1 MNLKSLIRTLTAG
14 FVLTLLMCFNPAV
27 AQDTIGKVLMIQG
40 KVLAYTDM
48 GDQRV
53 LRNNAAI
60 YEGDTIET
68 IGEGAVVVTLADGT
82 QWDILDQSKV
92 SILEYV
98 YTPGGSGSQ
107 ASAKY
112 QIHEGLVTYTSGIMG
127 QRGADIAI
135 QMDDNTIY
143 PEGTIISFMK
153 RQNVSVFNTRQGST
167 RVVTKTRQTLKVK
180 VGEWAVSGAG
190 QTQVARSSG
199 EAVTLIQNV
208 FTRTGVTTTASGDVR
223 IVAKTIVQ
231 TVVKVGNKVVSRTK
245 TVTKNI
251 IKMDQMIADD
261 VDVDSS
267 ADSGADSSVGSGGS
281 GHPVGYIPASTS
293 VSNLFTL
300 IDIITGG
307 STGQTYIIN
316 PNTGGST
323 LVPVSPN

>member
-14 FVLTLLMCFNPAV
+14 FVLTLLMCFNPAI

-60 YEGDTIET
+60 YEGDTIES

-153 RQNVSVFNTRQGST
+153 RQSVSAFNTLQGAS

-180 VGEWAVSGAG
+180 VGQWAVSGAG
-190 QTQVARSSG
+190 QTQVASSSG
-199 EAVTLIQNV
+199 EAATLIQRV
-208 FTRTGVTTTASGDVR
+208 LTRNAVTTTASGDVR

-231 TVVKVGNKVVSRTK
+231 TVVKVGKAVVSRSQTVTK
-245 TVTKNI
+245 TV
-251 IKMDQMIADD
+251 IKQ
-261 VDVDSS
+261 DSDGDGTTTAATTTTS
-267 ADSGADSSVGSGGS
+267 AGSGGS

-293 VSNLFTL
+293 VSNLYTL

-307 STGQTYIIN
+307 STGQTFIIN
-316 PNTGGST
+316 PNTDIT
-323 LVPVSPN
+323 NLVPVSPN

>member
-14 FVLTLLMCFNPAV
+14 FVLTLLMCFNPAI

-60 YEGDTIET
+60 YEGDTIES

-98 YTPGGSGSQ
+98 YTPGGSASQ

-127 QRGADIAI
+127 KRGADIAI

-153 RQNVSVFNTRQGST
+153 RQSVSAFNTLQGAS

-180 VGEWAVSGAG
+180 VGQWAVSGAG
-190 QTQVARSSG
+190 QTQVASSSG
-199 EAVTLIQNV
+199 EAATLIQRV
-208 FTRTGVTTTASGDVR
+208 LTRNAVTTTASGDVR

-231 TVVKVGNKVVSRTK
+231 TVVKVGKAVVSRSQTVTK
-245 TVTKNI
+245 TV
-251 IKMDQMIADD
+251 IKQ
-261 VDVDSS
+261 DSDGDGTTTAATTTTS
-267 ADSGADSSVGSGGS
+267 AGSGGS

-293 VSNLFTL
+293 VSNLYTL

-307 STGQTYIIN
+307 STGQTFIIN
-316 PNTGGST
+316 PNTDIT
-323 LVPVSPN
+323 NLVPVSPN